1 MKKFFTINDLV
12 KDMNLD
18 VIYLSTKNK
27 DYKMDTSE
35 VTRPG
40 LQLSGF
46 YKKFIPSRL
55 QVIGNAEWEY
65 LNQLDK
71 SEREEKLKD
80 YLSNDISA
88 IVITAGNPV
97 FEDLELVAINTDTTL
112 LRTEMTTSKFINDY
126 YSYSSKIIASKEA
139 SHGVLIEVYGM
150 GVFLQGKSGIGK
162 SETALDLVT
171 RGHKLVSDDVV
182 EITRVNDYLEG
193 QSPELTRHFMEI
205 RGVGILDIE
214 RLYGVGSVKTT
225 QEIDLV
231 IELENW
237 DSDKFYDRLGFE
249 ETYTEILGINIPKIT
264 IPMKPGR
271 NTAMIIEVAT
281 RNLIQKKLGYNA
293 AEELNKRVLEKI
305 EERKN
310 KNWKKSFKLKGLKN
324 R

>member
-1 MKKFFTINDLV
+1 MPKGSIIILGGRMKKFFTINDLV

-310 KNWKKSFKLKGLKN
+310 KN
-324 R
+324 